1 MKNTG
6 IIRQVDEMGRFVLPK
21 ELRSSFDIN
30 FKDSLVIY
38 TEDDKIILK
47 KYAPSC
53 TFCGSEENNIMFNG
67 KLVCKAC
74 IEKINKI
81 KEAQDN

>member
-21 ELRSSFDIN
+21 ELRNALDIK
-30 FKDSLVIY
+30 FKDPLVIY

-53 TFCGSEENNIMFNG
+53 TFCGSEEDNILYNG
-67 KLVCKAC
+67 KLVCKSC
-74 IEKINKI
+74 IEKLEKI
-81 KEAQDN
+81 KKAHQ

>member
-21 ELRSSFDIN
+21 ELRNALDIN
-30 FKDSLVIY
+30 YKDPLVIY
-38 TEDDKIILK
+38 TEDDRIILK

-53 TFCGSEENNIMFNG
+53 TFCGSEENNIMYNG
-67 KLVCKAC
+67 KLVCKDC
-74 IEKINKI
+74 INKINKI
-81 KEAQDN
+81 KEAEEK

>member
-6 IIRQVDEMGRFVLPK
+6 IVRQIDEMGRFVLPK
-21 ELRSSFDIN
+21 ELRNSLDIK
-30 FKDSLVIY
+30 FKDPLVIY
-38 TEDDKIILK
+38 TENDMIILK

-53 TFCGSEENNIMFNG
+53 TFCGSEDNTISFNG
-67 KLVCKAC
+67 KLVCKTC

-81 KEAQDN
+81 KEAEDN